1 MMLGVVFVVL
11 PMMFMRVVGRK
22 IVIRVG
28 WTLLFIANSTTKPL
42 RRPMS
47 ASQIDFRKWFKR
59 RMENYKIH

>member
-47 ASQIDFRKWFKR
+47 ASQIDFTNDLKVEESF
-59 RMENYKIH
+59 